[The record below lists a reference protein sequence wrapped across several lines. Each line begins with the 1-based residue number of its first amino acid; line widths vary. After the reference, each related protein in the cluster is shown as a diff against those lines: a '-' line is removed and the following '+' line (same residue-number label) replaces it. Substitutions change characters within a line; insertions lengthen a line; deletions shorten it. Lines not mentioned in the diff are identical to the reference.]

1 MRRSLSLLSILVLVA
16 GGCRAGRAVHP
27 TIVPS
32 EGSRVDLGERSDVL
46 YVIDGRVITRSDS
59 TGVPLAVRTLDPNR
73 IRSVEVL
80 KGARA
85 KLAYGD
91 AGASGVVIITTTDG
105 R

>member
-1 MRRSLSLLSILVLVA
+1 MRRSLSLLSFLVLA
-16 GGCRAGRAVHP
+16 AGCRSGRPMHP
-27 TIVPS
+27 TVVTS

-59 TGVPLAVRTLDPNR
+59 TGVPAAVRTLDPNR

-91 AGASGVVIITTTDG
+91 AGASGVVVITTTGG

>member
-1 MRRSLSLLSILVLVA
+1 MRRSLSLLSILVLA
-16 GGCRAGRAVHP
+16 AGCRAGRPMHP
-27 TIVPS
+27 SIVPS
-32 EGSRVDLGERSDVL
+32 EGSRVDLGERTDVL
-46 YVIDGRVITRSDS
+46 YVIDGRVITPSDS

-91 AGASGVVIITTTDG
+91 AGASGVVIITTTSG